1 MGRRIQSLADE
12 VVKRMDEQ
20 DMRRGSA
27 CLGGF
32 RMRSCRGRDLFRRVS
47 QGFRWCDTESELMN
61 ASDSGQKVRAVPKST
76 RSLDMTAFKQ
86 TGRCFAR
93 RHKTCQSQNN
103 LEVQALKRRLEDSV
117 ALWFMMNA

>member
-20 DMRRGSA
+20 DMRRGFA

-47 QGFRWCDTESELMN
+47 QGFRWCDRESELMN
-61 ASDSGQKVRAVPKST
+61 ASDDGLQTDGSLLRTQAQDLSKSEQPGGSSLKAPSGGLGDPLVH
-76 RSLDMTAFKQ
+76 DE
-86 TGRCFAR
+86 C
-93 RHKTCQSQNN
+93 
-103 LEVQALKRRLEDSV
+103 LKGLATTRLEGCEDHP
-117 ALWFMMNA
+117 